1 MRLSTL
7 DKTAELLRVF
17 RPERPVWRLHE
28 LAAALGWDKA
38 TTLRLLGKL
47 VELGFLERAD
57 DVYRLGRVIGELGAV
72 YAGAS
77 PGRQRLVRAIERVHA
92 RTGLTTQVGIL
103 DGAELVIILSEEG
116 TTLVKVAATL
126 GARLPLHA
134 TAIGKAILAQVDD
147 ATIAALVPERPAV
160 LTPRTVSRRSAL
172 RAEVETVRAS
182 GLAHAAAELADG
194 LEAYAVAIPSSIFG
208 TVAALGCAGPT
219 AEVQAGRDAVEAALM
234 EAAEDLRPLH
244 RARTADADV
253 HGEGKS
259 DAAR

>member
-17 RPERPVWRLHE
+17 VPERPAWRLNE

-38 TTLRLLGKL
+38 TTLRFLGKL
-47 VELGFLERAD
+47 VELGFLERED
-57 DVYRLGRVIGELGAV
+57 DVYRLGRLVGELGAL
-72 YAGAS
+72 YLGAS

-92 RTGLTTQVGIL
+92 RTGLTTQVGVL

-116 TTLVKVAATL
+116 TTLVKVAASL

-147 ATIAALVPERPAV
+147 TAFAALVPERPAV
-160 LTPRTVSRRSAL
+160 LTPRTLDRRSAL
-172 RAEVETVRAS
+172 CSEVERVRAS

-208 TVAALGCAGPT
+208 APAALGCAGPT
-219 AEVQAGRDAVEAALM
+219 AAVQAARGEVGAALLEAA
-234 EAAEDLRPLH
+234 ADLRSQH
-244 RARTADADV
+244 RARAIDADT
-253 HGEGKS
+253 HLEERS